1 MNTLFALI
9 ILTSTGAQEAY
20 VFPTKAECEIVTT
33 RLKTESFC
41 VAKTPVDVN
50 KEMDKMFSIMKQ
62 MKNRMERD
70 FESK

>member
-9 ILTSTGAQEAY
+9 ILTSTGAQEAH
-20 VFPTKAECEIVTT
+20 VFPTKAECEAVSTK
-33 RLKTESFC
+33 LKTESFC
-41 VAKTPVDVN
+41 VAKTPVDMN

-62 MKNRMERD
+62 MKNRMEKD